1 MPTVRDIK
9 QMSVSRL
16 LAIDGVEMAEVE
28 SIGIYI
34 PLNDGKMDGKGA
46 NLETTSS
53 LHMESWRYQMN
64 EEINLINGV
73 LPAASCLEK
82 AEAIQD

>member
-53 LHMESWRYQMN
+53 LHMESWRY
-64 EEINLINGV
+64 
-73 LPAASCLEK
+73 
-82 AEAIQD
+82 

>member
-1 MPTVRDIK
+1 
-9 QMSVSRL
+9 MSVSRL